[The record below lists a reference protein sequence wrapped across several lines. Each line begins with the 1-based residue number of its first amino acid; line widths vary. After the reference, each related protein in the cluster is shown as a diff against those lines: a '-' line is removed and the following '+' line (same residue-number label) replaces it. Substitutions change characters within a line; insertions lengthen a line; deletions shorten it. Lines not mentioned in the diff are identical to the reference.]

1 MTNRSKNEISLKNI
15 NEDVQ
20 VLDKYQEKLKS
31 T

>member
-1 MTNRSKNEISLKNI
+1 MTNRSKNEISLKKI